1 MSEQKWVDLHLHT
14 TFSDGVFPPAEIVR
28 MAKEAGM
35 AAIAIADHDNAD
47 GIGEAMQAGSQH
59 GVEVISGVEL
69 SVVYEDL
76 EDLHL
81 LGYGFDPTSPEL
93 QAALKEFRD
102 FRASR
107 NDHIVARV
115 NEVLAKEGRDP
126 LDFGRVRSLA
136 GGTFGR
142 PHIAMALLEKG
153 YARNT
158 EEAFDRYLVPC
169 NVSKRYFPIVEAME
183 LIRAAGGITVLAH
196 PPFITRDRDLL
207 VKLLDSFTEL
217 GLTGVEAYN
226 SGATNDEID
235 WYITL
240 ARRRGLI
247 VTGGSDFHGVDK
259 DAIAIGRGRG
269 NLRIP
274 YACLEEIRSALAGV
288 TE

>member
-59 GVEVISGVEL
+59 GVEL
-69 SVVYEDL
+69 SVVYEDF

-81 LGYGFDPTSPEL
+81 LGYGFDPTNSEL
-93 QAALKEFRD
+93 QVALKEFRD

-115 NEVLAKEGRDP
+115 NEVLAKEGREP
-126 LDFGRVRSLA
+126 LDFERVRSLA

-183 LIRAAGGITVLAH
+183 LIRSAGGITVLAH

-288 TE
+288 KG

>member
-1 MSEQKWVDLHLHT
+1 MNDQKWVDLHLHT
-14 TFSDGVFPPAEIVR
+14 TFSDGVFPPTEIVR

-35 AAIAIADHDNAD
+35 SAIAIADHDNAD
-47 GIGEAMQAGSQH
+47 GIGEATQAGAQL

-81 LGYGFDPTSPEL
+81 LGYGFDPGNAEL
-93 QAALKEFRD
+93 QSALKEFRD

-107 NDHIVARV
+107 NDHIVGRV
-115 NEVLAKEGRDP
+115 NEVLEKEGREP
-126 LDFGRVRSLA
+126 LDFDRVRSLA

-142 PHIAMALLEKG
+142 PHIAMALLEKN

-169 NVSKRYFPIVEAME
+169 NVSKRYFPIEEAME
-183 LIRAAGGITVLAH
+183 LVRAAGGITVLAH
-196 PPFITRDRDLL
+196 PPFISRDQALL
-207 VKLLDSFTEL
+207 VKLLDRFTEM

-235 WYITL
+235 WHITQ

-274 YACLEEIRSALAGV
+274 YACVEEIRSALAAVAG
-288 TE
+288 

>member
-47 GIGEAMQAGSQH
+47 GIHEAMQAGSQH

-69 SVVYEDL
+69 SVVYEDF

-81 LGYGFDPTSPEL
+81 LGYGFDPTNSEL
-93 QAALKEFRD
+93 QVALKEFRD

-115 NEVLAKEGRDP
+115 NQVLAKEGREP
-126 LDFGRVRSLA
+126 LDFERVRSLA

-183 LIRAAGGITVLAH
+183 LIRSAGGITVLAH

-288 TE
+288 KG